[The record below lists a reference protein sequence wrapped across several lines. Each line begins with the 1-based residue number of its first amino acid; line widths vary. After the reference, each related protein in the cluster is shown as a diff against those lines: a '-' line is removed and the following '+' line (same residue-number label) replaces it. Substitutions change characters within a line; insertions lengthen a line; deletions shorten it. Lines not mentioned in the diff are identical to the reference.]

1 MKSRLP
7 YFSLALLFLTTGC
20 KWNDEVRPDPSPWE
34 YAQPSSGG
42 LSENVLL
49 DLDSVIK
56 GGYLGDINS
65 VLVLKDDKI
74 VFENYYQFNTRDS
87 LQNVSSMGNAL
98 VSLLVGFAIDDGYIQ
113 SVDDSIH
120 LYLEEYESY
129 FEADPL
135 KRGIRFRH
143 LLTMRSGISW
153 NETLTSPFS
162 PANDLNVITNT
173 VPDRVAYL
181 LSRPMESEAGQ
192 RYSQNSSASLLLLKA
207 IESQLPYSIEEYL
220 RLKLFDPLNIEIWE
234 LEKDDAGLANISLG
248 LRMKPIDIMRI
259 GYLAMQKGQWDENVV
274 LSEAW
279 IGLSTGI
286 QHRISNFLDI
296 GYLWWRFSEDSSWA
310 QSFPENDVFYA
321 ASDDGQYL
329 FVLPSSQLV
338 FILNTPQGNSNN
350 TNVGYFVLSNY
361 ILRALQ
367 PNSGN

>member
-1 MKSRLP
+1 MKSGLP
-7 YFSLALLFLTTGC
+7 YFSLALLLLAAGC

-42 LSENVLL
+42 LNKNVLL
-49 DLDSVIK
+49 DLDSIIK
-56 GGYLGDINS
+56 GGHLGDINS

-74 VFENYYQFNTRDS
+74 VFENYYQFKTRDS

-98 VSLLVGFAIDDGYIQ
+98 VSLLTGFAIDDGYIQ
-113 SVDDSIH
+113 SVEDSIH
-120 LYLEEYESY
+120 LYLEEYGSY
-129 FEADPL
+129 FDADPL

-153 NETLTSPFS
+153 NEALMSPFS
-162 PANDLNVITNT
+162 PANDLNIIKNR

-181 LSRPMESEAGQ
+181 LSKPMESEAGQ

-220 RLKLFDPLNIEIWE
+220 RVKLFDPLSIEIWE
-234 LEKDDAGLANISLG
+234 LEEDEAGLANLSLG
-248 LRMKPIDIMRI
+248 LHMKPLDMMKI
-259 GYLAMQKGQWDENVV
+259 GYLAMQQGQWDEKAL
-274 LSEAW
+274 LSEEW
-279 IGLSTGI
+279 IGLSTGVH
-286 QHRISNFLDI
+286 HRISNFLDI

-310 QSFPENDVFYA
+310 EYFPENDVFYA

-329 FVLPSSQLV
+329 FVLPSYELI
-338 FILNTPQGNSNN
+338 FILNTPERNSDN